1 MKICLVCFD
10 FKGSNIWLQ
19 PWRYLYE
26 ISKRMGVLGVDVKI
40 ITNGYPTLPQEDKI
54 DGVTI
59 YRLKRLRSLPFANN
73 QELIRVIEKESPNAV
88 LWSIGATSFYFLRT
102 LKKINKPIIGIWMG
116 TIYSLKQIGGL
127 GLGELTRNFRY
138 LGVHIISALI
148 PSFLANSVL
157 KLPTLKR
164 IIVLNENNK
173 NELLNCGFP
182 PHNIFVIPPGVTESD
197 LELLDIREVEE
208 LRKKIGLEEN
218 IFVVLYLGSP
228 LSLRGIDIL
237 IDAVSL
243 TYKKITP
250 LKLIILSRR
259 QSDNLID
266 EEKYIKNLCRN
277 LGIED
282 RVKIISG
289 FLDVEHVK
297 KFIALSDVVALP
309 FKLVQSDNPTS
320 ILEAMALGK
329 PVISTKVDGIPEL
342 LDGGRGCLIN
352 PNNPKDLAD
361 AIFTIYSNPQLRT
374 EIGERARE
382 YMLKY
387 PTWDQ
392 ATETMLSTINEV
404 VNQNSNSNKECQL

>member
-10 FKGSNIWLQ
+10 FKESNIRLQ
-19 PWRYLYE
+19 PWRYIHE
-26 ISKRMGVLGVDVKI
+26 ISKRMEERGVNIRI
-40 ITNGYPTLPQEDKI
+40 ISDGYPNLPQKEDI
-54 DGVTI
+54 GGVSV
-59 YRLKRLRSLPFANN
+59 YRLKKLRVFPFAKNK
-73 QELIRVIEKESPNAV
+73 ELISLIEKESPDAI
-88 LWSIGATSFYFLRT
+88 LWSIGATSFYFFRT
-102 LKKINKPIIGIWMG
+102 LKKIKKPIVGLWMG
-116 TIYSLKQIGGL
+116 TTYSLNQIWDL
-127 GLGELTRNFRY
+127 GIGELIRNFQY

-164 IIVLNENNK
+164 IIVLNKNNK

-197 LELLDIREVEE
+197 LELPDIGEVEE
-208 LRKKIGLEEN
+208 LRRKIGLEEN

-228 LSLRGIDIL
+228 LSLRGVDTL

-243 TYKKITP
+243 IYKKITP

-259 QSDNLID
+259 EMGNLID
-266 EEKYIKNLCRN
+266 EEKYIKDLCRN

-289 FLDVEHVK
+289 FLDGVTVK

-309 FKLVQSDNPTS
+309 FKLIQSDTPIS
-320 ILEAMALGK
+320 ILEVMALGRT
-329 PVISTKVDGIPEL
+329 VISTKMDGIPEL
-342 LDGGRGCLIN
+342 LDEGRGVLIN
-352 PNNPKDLAD
+352 PNNSKDLAD
-361 AIFTIYSNPQLRT
+361 AIFTLYSNPQLRT
-374 EIGERARE
+374 EMGERARK

-387 PTWDQ
+387 PTWDRV
-392 ATETMLSTINEV
+392 TENMLSIINEIAD
-404 VNQNSNSNKECQL
+404 QNSDSNKER